1 MQQLHPVKEDW
12 QTGLVVVA
20 HPDDIEYGASGAIAR
35 WTKQGKRIT
44 YLLLTRGE
52 AGIDSIEPGRTA
64 DIRTR
69 EQVAAAEGVGVD
81 DVRFLDHPDGVLEYS
96 LALRRDVARVI
107 RDVRPEVCITL
118 NHREYFPGERLN
130 MADHRVAGSVL
141 IDAIRDAGNRW
152 VFLELPDEGYE
163 PWSGVHTVLVS
174 NSPRGNHAVD
184 IDDTIQAG
192 VTSLRQHETYLDNL
206 ADHPEPDAFIR
217 GITASA
223 GENYT
228 STYASAF
235 EVISV

>member
-1 MQQLHPVKEDW
+1 MQQLHPVNEDW

-35 WTKQGKRIT
+35 WTKQGKQIT

-69 EQVAAAEGVGVD
+69 EQVAAAEVVGVD
-81 DVRFLDHPDGVLEYS
+81 DVRFLDHPDGILKYS

-141 IDAIRDAGNRW
+141 IDATRDTGNRW
-152 VFLELPDEGYE
+152 VFPELPGEGYE

-174 NSPRGNHAVD
+174 NSPRGSHAVD
-184 IDDTIQAG
+184 IDQTIQAG
-192 VTSLRQHETYLDNL
+192 VMSLRQHQTYLDNL
-206 ADHPEPDAFIR
+206 PDHPEPDAFIR